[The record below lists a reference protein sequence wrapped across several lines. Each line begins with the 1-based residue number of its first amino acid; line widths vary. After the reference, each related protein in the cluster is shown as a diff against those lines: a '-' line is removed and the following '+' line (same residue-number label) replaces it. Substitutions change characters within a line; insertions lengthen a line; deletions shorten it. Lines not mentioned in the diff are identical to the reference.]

1 MEKKFERGGVYRTL
15 FINRYKDELLVA
27 HIYVDDIVF
36 RATSSDLT
44 LSFAKEMKT
53 KFEMSM
59 VGELTFFLGLKIR
72 QLKDGIFFSQSKYV
86 RELVNKFGLESTKHP
101 RTPMSTTTELSKD
114 AFGKYVE
121 QKLYRS
127 IIRGLLYLTVSHL
140 DISFSVGAC
149 TRYQANPKESHL
161 TIIKRIIRYIN
172 ETFDYG
178 LLYPYDSSLMV
189 VGYSNVDWVEN
200 VEDRK
205 ITSGACFFIGDCLVA
220 CLSKKQNFISLSI
233 IEVEYIA
240 IGNC

>member
-1 MEKKFERGGVYRTL
+1 MDVKSALLNGILSEEVYVEQPKGFEDPKFLDHVY
-15 FINRYKDELLVA
+15 K
-27 HIYVDDIVF
+27 
-36 RATSSDLT
+36 
-44 LSFAKEMKT
+44 
-53 KFEMSM
+53 
-59 VGELTFFLGLKIR
+59 
-72 QLKDGIFFSQSKYV
+72 
-86 RELVNKFGLESTKHP
+86 STKHP

-127 IIRGLLYLTVSHL
+127 IIGGLLYLTVSRL

-161 TIIKRIIRYIN
+161 TIVKRIIRYIN
-172 ETFDYG
+172 GTFDYG

-189 VGYSNVDWVEN
+189 VGYSDVDWVEN

-205 ITSGACFFIGDCLVA
+205 STSGACFFIGDCLVA
-220 CLSKKQNFISLSI
+220 CLSKKQNSISLSI

-240 IGNC
+240 IGSC